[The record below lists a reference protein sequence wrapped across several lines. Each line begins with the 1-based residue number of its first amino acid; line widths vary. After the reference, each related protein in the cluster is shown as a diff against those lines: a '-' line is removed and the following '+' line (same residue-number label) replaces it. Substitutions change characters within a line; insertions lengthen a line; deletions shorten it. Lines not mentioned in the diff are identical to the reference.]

1 MCGRFRLSRADQ
13 LAKKF
18 GIDEFDEIP
27 ARYNVAPTQDVM
39 AVRQRPDRPGRYAS
53 ILRWGLIPYWA
64 KDPTIGGKLI
74 NARAESAAEKPAFK
88 EALIRRRCIVPCDG
102 FYEWKKEGKQRR
114 PFCITVDD
122 GSLFGMAGLWER
134 WKAPDGKLIESCTI
148 LTTAPNAV
156 VADLHDR
163 MPAILPED
171 AYELWLD
178 PGFGNIAGLSDLL
191 RPFDPKR
198 MAKYEVSSRVN
209 RVENDDPSCA
219 EAVVSPLSLF

>member
-27 ARYNVAPTQDVM
+27 ARYNIAPTQDVL
-39 AVRQRPDRPGRYAS
+39 AVRQRPDRPSRTAS

-64 KDPTIGGKLI
+64 KDPGIGNRLI
-74 NARAESAAEKPAFK
+74 NARAETAAEKPAFK
-88 EALIRRRCIVPCDG
+88 DALVRRRCIIPSDG

-134 WKAPDGKLIESCTI
+134 WKAPNGNLVESCTI
-148 LTTAPNAV
+148 LTTPPNAL
-156 VADLHDR
+156 VAELHDR

-178 PGFGNIAGLSDLL
+178 PGFGDIASLLEIL
-191 RPFDPKR
+191 RPFDARRTSRYK
-198 MAKYEVSSRVN
+198 VSNRVN
-209 RVENDDPSCA
+209 RVENDDPACA
-219 EAVVSPLSLF
+219 EVVTPLSLF

>member
-27 ARYNVAPTQDVM
+27 ARYNIAPTQDVL
-39 AVRQRPDRPGRYAS
+39 AVRQRPDRPSRTAS

-64 KDPTIGGKLI
+64 KDPGIGNRLI
-74 NARAESAAEKPAFK
+74 NARAETAAEKPAFK
-88 EALIRRRCIVPCDG
+88 DALVRRRCIIPSDG

-134 WKAPDGKLIESCTI
+134 WKAPNGNLVESCTI
-148 LTTAPNAV
+148 LTTPPNAL
-156 VADLHDR
+156 VAELHDR

-178 PGFGNIAGLSDLL
+178 PGFGDIGSLSEIL
-191 RPFDPKR
+191 RPFDARR
-198 MAKYEVSSRVN
+198 MSRYEVSNRVN
-209 RVENDDPSCA
+209 RVENDDPACA
-219 EAVVSPLSLF
+219 EVVTPLSLF